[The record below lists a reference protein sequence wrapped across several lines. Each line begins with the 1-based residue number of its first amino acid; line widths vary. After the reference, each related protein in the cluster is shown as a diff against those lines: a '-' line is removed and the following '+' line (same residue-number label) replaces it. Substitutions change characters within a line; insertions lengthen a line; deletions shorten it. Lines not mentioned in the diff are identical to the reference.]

1 MGNKVSNISSIPE
14 EFLADDWEEHYA
26 RARNPF
32 CGYNYCCCYICG
44 FQYNDSWGM
53 RPVSYRVRGNK
64 SYPRH
69 PNYKAVA
76 QAEGIEEE
84 RLRHIEYVPNRWWM
98 WQRMII
104 HREAKSTYKVS
115 GTYLLEQESWKLCV
129 PIMVKGKRVYVDPQ
143 VYCMGMKATPPA
155 DWVGCTVH
163 ARCWE
168 LLSHHALG
176 RVAETDLP
184 TVIAALRYR
193 RRVVGSPCKRWEHK
207 MFAEDPVRTKCVSSA
222 VYGAMQ
228 GKRRNWLKRLYLS
241 RRKKE
246 EQIPLIV
253 RKLPMEVLYMI
264 LDYLPSRTVA
274 RAERALGVRVSN
286 SFWYFRIV
294 NNFFEVRGLSV
305 NKNAYK
311 RLCLKLEE
319 QIYGNE
325 ALRIRRYLF
334 NCMDNILDTVNML
347 QQVNLID
354 GKAS

>member
-53 RPVSYRVRGNK
+53 RPVSYRVRGDK

-104 HREAKSTYKVS
+104 HREAKSTYRVS
-115 GTYLLEQESWKLCV
+115 GTYLLEQETWRLCV
-129 PIMVKGKRVYVDPQ
+129 PIMVKGKRVYVDPK
-143 VYCMGMKATPPA
+143 VYCMGMKATSPA

-184 TVIAALRYR
+184 AVIAALRYR

-207 MFAEDPVRTKCVSSA
+207 MFAED
-222 VYGAMQ
+222 
-228 GKRRNWLKRLYLS
+228 
-241 RRKKE
+241 
-246 EQIPLIV
+246 
-253 RKLPMEVLYMI
+253 
-264 LDYLPSRTVA
+264 
-274 RAERALGVRVSN
+274 
-286 SFWYFRIV
+286 
-294 NNFFEVRGLSV
+294 
-305 NKNAYK
+305 
-311 RLCLKLEE
+311 
-319 QIYGNE
+319 
-325 ALRIRRYLF
+325 
-334 NCMDNILDTVNML
+334 
-347 QQVNLID
+347 
-354 GKAS
+354 